1 MELLTLAAFAEL
13 ESEPPVEEG
22 AAQELTA
29 PSEAKPQEPP
39 QPASF
44 WPESVEETIKLVMSG
59 RRDLLEQLRTQLAEV
74 PDLWQQVSDLTRTA
88 IQGWAKKI
96 SRGDVGVQESIV
108 LASIEERKKLLEEA
122 NTIMER
128 AIVDR
133 FIITKLQLGYFDLV
147 ASCADEAT
155 MYSKTGI
162 AIEKRHASA
171 QYQFREAT
179 RQLTKIR
186 VIQEKIAPDAPE
198 SASLKIYR
206 PKRTLTRNVA

>member
-1 MELLTLAAFAEL
+1 MELLTLAALTEL
-13 ESEPPVEEG
+13 GPEPPIEDK
-22 AAQELTA
+22 AKQELAA
-29 PSEAKPQEPP
+29 PSEQGTQEPP
-39 QPASF
+39 KPNSF
-44 WPESVEETIKLVMSG
+44 WPETVEKTIKLVMSG
-59 RRDLLEQLRTQLAEV
+59 RRDLLEELRTQLREV

-96 SRGDVGVQESIV
+96 SRGDVAFQESIV

-122 NTIMER
+122 NTIMEQ

-133 FIITKLQLGYFDLV
+133 FVITKLQLGYFDLV

-155 MYSKTGI
+155 MYSKTG
-162 AIEKRHASA
+162 AAMEKRHASA

-186 VIQEKIAPDAPE
+186 VIQEEVPKAPE